1 MIAGGEMETEEDV
14 LFLGM
19 RAVADRCVGWWEW
32 SSDQDV
38 LRWLWHFPWL
48 PRAISRA
55 WISPLGPCL
64 LRLWSL
70 FHWNTAYSGSL
81 TDRNHLGSPFMKITL
96 RTLPLLS
103 LWISRITKSWTST
116 HTTYI
121 PSLLKGWFCTF
132 CPVFWQTLGHISGV
146 VPQSPFYVSS
156 GNHLI
161 RAHG

>member
-1 MIAGGEMETEEDV
+1 MFFFWGWELLQPGV
-14 LFLGM
+14 L
-19 RAVADRCVGWWEW
+19 ADGNNPVTTMYWGDC
-32 SSDQDV
+32 DT
-38 LRWLWHFPWL
+38 FPGF
-48 PRAISRA
+48 PEPSAEPG
-55 WISPLGPCL
+55 SPLLGLVSWGCFIETL
-64 LRLWSL
+64 L
-70 FHWNTAYSGSL
+70 TQV
-81 TDRNHLGSPFMKITL
+81 HLLIEIIWASPFMKITL

-103 LWISRITKSWTST
+103 IWISRITKSWTST

-156 GNHLI
+156 GNHLT